1 MIMDSNLNFKK
12 HIKKVSKSTRAS
24 LMIFRNIRHQLPVAA
39 AKLFMHTMILP
50 HLSYCA
56 TSWSHT
62 SITTLKPLYTI
73 YKQAVKILAKKP
85 RSYHHCNIIKNYKLL
100 TFDNF
105 LFFADVCLMY
115 KLFHDLAPPPLKQ
128 CVTFCKDNIRQ
139 TRSSVRGDCSTKFKK
154 TVFGQSAFSVRAA
167 ERWNLIPVYIR
178 ECATFSIFKTT
189 LKVWLKENQ
198 ICDH

>member
-1 MIMDSNLNFKK
+1 MYADDTVVYTYAKTKEQAAIKLTAALNKVSDWLCHSCLSLNMSKTVGMYFSIKKADERCPDILVKGEVINIVEHFKYLGMIMDSNLNFKK

-73 YKQAVKILAKKP
+73 YN
-85 RSYHHCNIIKNYKLL
+85 NII
-100 TFDNF
+100 
-105 LFFADVCLMY
+105 
-115 KLFHDLAPPPLKQ
+115 
-128 CVTFCKDNIRQ
+128 
-139 TRSSVRGDCSTKFKK
+139 
-154 TVFGQSAFSVRAA
+154 
-167 ERWNLIPVYIR
+167 
-178 ECATFSIFKTT
+178 SIYT
-189 LKVWLKENQ
+189 
-198 ICDH
+198 I